1 MRLSSGIRNRGY
13 RKYLTRQGEHFVIDE
28 QVVRREARY
37 DGKWVLRT
45 NTDLSAAE
53 VALKYKQLWMV
64 EDLFRTSKSF
74 LATRPIFHR
83 CDETIRGHVF
93 CSFLALILRK
103 ELQARLEARGESLEW
118 DDIVRDLDAL
128 TETEVLHEGKRIR
141 LRAEAQGTCGKVFQ
155 AVGVALPPTVRRL
168 EDTAQA

>member
-1 MRLSSGIRNRGY
+1 MIMDIHKYIAIRIRTMRGTMRPPISERAPI
-13 RKYLTRQGEHFVIDE
+13 TMPPGERH
-28 QVVRREARY
+28 AP
-37 DGKWVLRT
+37 RT
-45 NTDLSAAE
+45 
-53 VALKYKQLWMV
+53 V
-64 EDLFRTSKSF
+64 EDGL
-74 LATRPIFHR
+74 PIFHR

-103 ELQARLEARGESLEW
+103 DLQARLEARGEPLEW

-128 TETEVLHEGKRIR
+128 TETEVVHEGKRFR

-155 AVGVALPPTVRRL
+155 AVGVSLPPTVRRL